1 MSQVVGEGDVLDG
14 DVVGDDKLF
23 KSGVEGF
30 AENEIGFD
38 EEGVGCGGD
47 VEIGFE
53 SAFGGNDGGADGMA
67 WEEFL
72 YVLGNL
78 AVEEAEAVGASEAE
92 EGTGAREPS
101 QGG

>member
-23 KSGVEGF
+23 KSGVEGL
-30 AENEIGFD
+30 AEGEIGFD

-53 SAFGGNDGGADGMA
+53 SSFGGDDGGADGIA

-78 AVEEAEAVGASEAE
+78 AVEEAEAVGAGESE
-92 EGTGAREPS
+92 EGTGPWEPGV
-101 QGG
+101 GG

>member
-1 MSQVVGEGDVLDG
+1 
-14 DVVGDDKLF
+14 
-23 KSGVEGF
+23 VEGL
-30 AENEIGFD
+30 AEGEIGFD

-53 SAFGGNDGGADGMA
+53 SSFGGDDGGADGIA

-92 EGTGAREPS
+92 EGTGPGEPGV
-101 QGG
+101 GG

>member
-1 MSQVVGEGDVLDG
+1 M
-14 DVVGDDKLF
+14 
-23 KSGVEGF
+23 EGF

-53 SAFGGNDGGADGMA
+53 SSFGGNDGGADGMA
-67 WEEFL
+67 WEDFL

-78 AVEEAEAVGASEAE
+78 AVEEAEAIGAGEAQK
-92 EGTGAREPS
+92 GAGARDPGV
-101 QGG
+101 GG

>member
-1 MSQVVGEGDVLDG
+1 MSQVVGERDVFDG

-23 KSGVEGF
+23 KSGVEGL
-30 AENEIGFD
+30 AEGEIGFD
-38 EEGVGCGGD
+38 EEGVGGGGD

-53 SAFGGNDGGADGMA
+53 SSFGRNDGGADRIA
-67 WEEFL
+67 WEDFF

-78 AVEEAEAVGASEAE
+78 AVEEAEAIGAGEPQK
-92 EGTGAREPS
+92 GTGAREPS

>member
-1 MSQVVGEGDVLDG
+1 M
-14 DVVGDDKLF
+14 K
-23 KSGVEGF
+23 GF

-53 SAFGGNDGGADGMA
+53 SSFGGNDGGADGMA
-67 WEEFL
+67 WEDFL

-78 AVEEAEAVGASEAE
+78 AVEEAEAVGANEAE
-92 EGTGAREPS
+92 EGTGPWEPS
-101 QGG
+101 VGG

>member
-1 MSQVVGEGDVLDG
+1 M
-14 DVVGDDKLF
+14 
-23 KSGVEGF
+23 EGF

-53 SAFGGNDGGADGMA
+53 SSFGGNDGGADGMA
-67 WEEFL
+67 WEDFL

-78 AVEEAEAVGASEAE
+78 AVEESESVGAGEAQ
-92 EGTGAREPS
+92 EGAGAWEPS
-101 QGG
+101 

>member
-23 KSGVEGF
+23 KSGVEGL
-30 AENEIGFD
+30 AEGEIGFD

-47 VEIGFE
+47 MEIGFE
-53 SAFGGNDGGADGMA
+53 SSFGRNDGGADGMA

-92 EGTGAREPS
+92 EGTGPWEPGV
-101 QGG
+101 GG